1 MPFFPRVPLCGICI
15 KPLDPKIA
23 VTDQDGK
30 PVHEE
35 CYVLKLQQ
43 EDANKPPKV

>member
-1 MPFFPRVPLCGICI
+1 VEPDI
-15 KPLDPKIA
+15 D

-35 CYVLKLQQ
+35 CYVLKLRQ
-43 EDANKPPKV
+43 EDTKKKPPETSDF